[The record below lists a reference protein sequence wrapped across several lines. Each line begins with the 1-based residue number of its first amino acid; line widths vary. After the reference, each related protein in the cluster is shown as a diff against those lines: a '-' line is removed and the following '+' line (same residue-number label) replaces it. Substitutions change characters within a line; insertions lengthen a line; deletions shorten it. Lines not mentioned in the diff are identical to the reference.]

1 MFLKPPII
9 ISIILLISTT
19 SNLNRKSFS
28 YLQSHKTYI
37 ESHRGINRELPENTI
52 SAFNRAI
59 QFDVDSI
66 ELDIWLTSDNIPV
79 VIHGGNNGDVSLTTN
94 GHGSVK
100 NYTYNKLR
108 ELHTLIGNEK
118 IPSLEEV
125 LILCKNKIF
134 INIEIK
140 DNRYDLVFD
149 TTIKLIEQYDMNEQ
163 IQFSS
168 FHYKYYDKV
177 QEYNKNHDKKIEFG
191 FIYNTNPTI
200 EYKSNSTINIHHT
213 TANEEIVKKAHS
225 LGIGVMTWF
234 SMGSLE
240 DTREYER
247 LINLGVDIIC
257 SNDSLLAKKFRDHY
271 FKYKFFFSRKRK
283 FSLKFSNL
291 R

>member
-1 MFLKPPII
+1 MLIKPHITISFL
-9 ISIILLISTT
+9 LLISIT

-28 YLQSHKTYI
+28 YLQPHKTYI
-37 ESHRGINRELPENTI
+37 ESHRGVNRELPENTL
-52 SAFNRAI
+52 SAFKRAI
-59 QFDVDSI
+59 EFDVDSI

-100 NYTYNKLR
+100 KYTFSELR

-125 LILCKNKIF
+125 LNLCKDKIF

-140 DNRYDLVFD
+140 DDRYDLVFD
-149 TTIKLIEQYDMNEQ
+149 TAIKLIEKYDMNEQ

-168 FHYKYYDKV
+168 FHHKYYDKV

-191 FIYNTNPTI
+191 FIYNDKSKKFD
-200 EYKSNSTINIHHT
+200 YKSNSTINIHHKKV
-213 TANEEIVKKAHS
+213 NENVVNKAHS

-234 SMGSLE
+234 YMGFQE

-257 SNDSLLAKKFRDHY
+257 SNDPLLAKKFRDNY
-271 FKYKFFFSRKRK
+271 YK
-283 FSLKFSNL
+283 
-291 R
+291 